1 MITLLPRSE
10 PSKMMMYLSPV
21 IALTATIFCGLVLLS
36 IMSFDFSSYTFTDNP
51 FDPLVNFFYT
61 PLTGHSGL
69 TNLATKAT
77 PLVLIAIGLA
87 MCYRANIWNI
97 GAEGQ
102 YIVGALAGSGVALAF
117 YGVDSWLILPAMF
130 AASALGGL
138 VWAGIPAFL
147 RTRYNASELL
157 VSLMLVYVATQLLIY
172 LVYGPWKDP
181 DGVAFPESRVFHAAA
196 RLPMLWEGTRINIG
210 AAIALLAVL
219 GGWLVMGRSLI
230 GFQIKVLGAAPNAA
244 RFAGFAEKKMIWLTL
259 LVSGTLAGIAG
270 IVEVAGTIRQV
281 VPIISPGYGFTAIIV
296 AFLGRLN
303 PIGILLAGLLMAL
316 SFLGGET
323 VQIENG
329 LPKAAGSL
337 FQGMLLFFLLASDV
351 MLNYR
356 IAWRRKSG
364 VRRRIS
370 AVGSAE

>member
-10 PSKMMMYLSPV
+10 PSKAMMYLSPV
-21 IALTATIFCGLVLLS
+21 FALAATILCGLVLLS
-36 IMSFDFSSYTFTDNP
+36 IMSFDFNSNTFTDNP
-51 FDPLVNFFYT
+51 FDPLVNFFYA
-61 PLTGHSGL
+61 PLVSPSGL
-69 TNLATKAT
+69 TNLAMKAT

-87 MCYRANIWNI
+87 MCYRANVWNI

-102 YIVGALAGSGVALAF
+102 YTIGALAGGGVALAF
-117 YGVDSWLILPAMF
+117 YGVDSWLLLPAMF
-130 AASALGGL
+130 VAGALGGL
-138 VWAGIPAFL
+138 IWAGIPALL
-147 RTRYNASELL
+147 RTRFNASELL
-157 VSLMLVYVATQLLIY
+157 VSLMLVYVAAQVLTY

-181 DGVAFPESRVFHAAA
+181 DGFSFPESRVFHTAA
-196 RLPMLWEGTRINIG
+196 RLPLVWESRRINLG
-210 AAIALLAVL
+210 APIALLAVF

-244 RFAGFAEKKMIWLTL
+244 RFAGFSEKKVIWLTL
-259 LVSGTLAGIAG
+259 LVSGALAGIAG
-270 IVEVAGTIRQV
+270 LIEVSGTIHQI
-281 VPIISPGYGFTAIIV
+281 VPEISPGYGFTAIIV

-303 PIGILLAGLLMAL
+303 PVGILLAGLLMAL

-351 MLNYR
+351 LLNYR
-356 IAWRRKSG
+356 IAWKR
-364 VRRRIS
+364 RRRIQS
-370 AVGSAE
+370 DIAH

>member
-1 MITLLPRSE
+1 MLTLVPRPES
-10 PSKMMMYLSPV
+10 SKRMMYLSP
-21 IALTATIFCGLVLLS
+21 IFALSATIFCGLVIFS
-36 IMSFDFSSYTFTDNP
+36 IMSFDFATFTFTSNP

-61 PLTGHSGL
+61 PLTGRSGL
-69 TNLATKAT
+69 TNLAMKAT

-87 MCYRANIWNI
+87 MCYRANVWNI

-102 YIVGALAGSGVALAF
+102 YTVGALAGTGVALAF
-117 YGVDSWLILPAMF
+117 YGVDSWLLLPAMF
-130 AASALGGL
+130 IAGALGGL
-138 VWAGIPAFL
+138 IWAAIPALL
-147 RTRYNASELL
+147 RTRFNASELL
-157 VSLMLVYVATQLLIY
+157 VSLMLVYVATQLLFF

-181 DGVAFPESRVFHAAA
+181 DGFAFPESRVFHTAA
-196 RLPMLWEGTRINIG
+196 RIPQLFEGSRLNLGTP
-210 AAIALLAVL
+210 IALLAVI
-219 GGWLVMGRSLI
+219 GGWLLMGRSLI

-244 RFAGFAEKKMIWLTL
+244 RFAGFSEKKVIWLTL

-270 IVEVAGTIRQV
+270 LIEVAGTIHQL
-281 VPIISPGYGFTAIIV
+281 VPVISPGYGFTAIIV

-303 PIGILLAGLLMAL
+303 PVGILLAGLLIAL

-356 IAWRRKSG
+356 IAWKRHRPAPRK
-364 VRRRIS
+364 I
-370 AVGSAE
+370 AQ